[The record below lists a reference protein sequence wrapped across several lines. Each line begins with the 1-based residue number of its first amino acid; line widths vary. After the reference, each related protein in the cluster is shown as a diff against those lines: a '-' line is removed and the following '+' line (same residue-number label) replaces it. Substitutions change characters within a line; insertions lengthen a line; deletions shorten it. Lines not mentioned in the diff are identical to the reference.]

1 MNGGKSDLKAEHE
14 DGEAGNNTDGDGI
27 DIDGVVAHMPED
39 DMGAVDGMNDG
50 EETGPSQDDIGGTT
64 SSVSAPSTAIPTLAR
79 ERAGRHWH
87 RHQSWHR
94 DDRDP
99 RDT

>member
-1 MNGGKSDLKAEHE
+1 MKAEHE

-64 SSVSAPSTAIPTLAR
+64 SSVSAPSTAIPQSAFLSEGASLTPSPVLR
-79 ERAGRHWH
+79 EERVK
-87 RHQSWHR
+87 
-94 DDRDP
+94 
-99 RDT
+99 